1 METPEHCWHKN
12 HQDNVIDVVLVSLVL
27 TLNADFAQ
35 YSSAPIVDFKE
46 VNAGW
51 EWWFNEK

>member
-1 METPEHCWHKN
+1 METPEHCRHKN
-12 HQDNVIDVVLVSLVL
+12 HQDNVIDVCLVFLLL
-27 TLNADFAQ
+27 TLNTDFAQ
-35 YSSAPIVDFKE
+35 YSDAPTVDFKE

>member
-35 YSSAPIVDFKE
+35 YSGASIVDFKE